1 MVLRTFKSCLCCI
14 LVCRLVWILFGVS
27 TNISQLVDYKYCKKK
42 LAGHSFILVW
52 TRLHE
57 QTNFILFLKISVLFC
72 ILTMVLAHVVW
83 IIPLQRSQSRWGRR
97 RVGWQARRKI
107 WGHWGFVLSYFWQ
120 IIKLEGAL
128 CVVLFLSGNQ
138 DAILSSILLNFSIL
152 LYLYQ
157 PQAALFH
164 TNKSI
169 IV

>member
-1 MVLRTFKSCLCCI
+1 MQKKVGWTLIYPCMNASTRTNKLYSIFENFCTFLH
-14 LVCRLVWILFGVS
+14 FNYGFS
-27 TNISQLVDYKYCKKK
+27 TL
-42 LAGHSFILVW
+42 
-52 TRLHE
+52 
-57 QTNFILFLKISVLFC
+57 
-72 ILTMVLAHVVW
+72 VVW